1 MKNFLAFTLLALL
14 TMAQHCHGQ
23 DYIFR
28 VLANEGTNKVRK
40 AGSSSVIP
48 LKTGSKLVNGDE
60 ILAAKG
66 AYIGLVHRT
75 GKTLELR
82 TPGTHNIREL
92 EGKISTGTAIV
103 ASRYMN
109 FVMDKINEKGRV
121 INGNDHRRNLNTTVV
136 VERATA
142 SAAIKMMM
150 KEINNANKV
159 YGDRITIK
167 WEGIQGTSAYLITV
181 KNIFNQV
188 LLIGETSSTKVSL
201 DLTTEKLA
209 KERFIIVSVQSRDDE
224 ELKSRD
230 FGIQRILPAQEP
242 EFTSQLTILKNELQ
256 EESSLNKIILASF
269 FEENN
274 LYLDAL
280 TLYEDAVNL
289 SPEVEDYKA
298 IYEEFILT
306 NGLGN

>member
-1 MKNFLAFTLLALL
+1 MKNFLAFTLLVLL
-14 TMAQHCHGQ
+14 MMAQHCHGQ

-48 LKTGSKLVNGDE
+48 LKTGSRLLYGDE

-82 TPGTHNIREL
+82 TPGTHNIRDL
-92 EGKISTGTAIV
+92 EGKVTKGTAIV
-103 ASRYMN
+103 ASKYMN
-109 FVMDKINEKGRV
+109 FVMDKINERGRV
-121 INGNDHRRNLNTTVV
+121 INGNDHRRNLNTTGVL
-136 VERATA
+136 ERTTG
-142 SAAIKMMM
+142 SVAIKVMI
-150 KEINNANKV
+150 KEIRNANQV
-159 YGDRITIK
+159 YGDRITVR

-181 KNIFNQV
+181 KNVFNQV
-188 LLIGETSSTKVSL
+188 LLIGETSSTKISL
-201 DLTTEKLA
+201 DLTKEKLA

-230 FGIQRILPAQEP
+230 FGIQRILPAQAP
-242 EFTSQLTILKNELQ
+242 EFTSQLTLLKNELQ
-256 EESSLNKIILASF
+256 EESSLNKVILAYF
-269 FEENN
+269 FEEHN

-289 SPEVEDYKA
+289 SPEVEDYKT
-298 IYEEFILT
+298 IYEEFVLI
-306 NGLGN
+306 NGLRN